1 MEIEKIKDDLKTLGK
16 RVSELSGNITN
27 EEQTKN
33 AFIMPFFQALGYDI
47 FNPLEFV
54 PEFTA
59 DVGIK
64 KGEKVDYAVV
74 TDGKPQILIECKSV
88 SERLTK
94 HDSQLFRYFG
104 TTNSKFAILTNGKEY
119 RFFTDLDEPNK
130 MDSTPFLTVDI
141 ENIRDNQ
148 FSEIIKFHKNNFDI
162 DKIVSS
168 ASELKYLNILK
179 AFLSENLTEPTDSF
193 LSYLVSEIYDGRKTQ
208 AILDSFKPIITKGF
222 NQFISEK
229 VNEKLSAALNTN
241 GAASE
246 IESDNELEI
255 IEDHSSDI
263 VTTPE
268 ELEAYTVVKMLL
280 QDVITPDRIFYRDN
294 RSYFNIIV
302 DNKITKWVLRFIVK
316 PSKTSIEVRDYGT
329 FEIDSPLD
337 ISKHTVE
344 LHEAVAKFL

>member
-193 LSYLVSEIYDGRKTQ
+193 LIY
-208 AILDSFKPIITKGF
+208 
-222 NQFISEK
+222 
-229 VNEKLSAALNTN
+229 
-241 GAASE
+241 
-246 IESDNELEI
+246 
-255 IEDHSSDI
+255 
-263 VTTPE
+263 
-268 ELEAYTVVKMLL
+268 
-280 QDVITPDRIFYRDN
+280 IF
-294 RSYFNIIV
+294 
-302 DNKITKWVLRFIVK
+302 
-316 PSKTSIEVRDYGT
+316 
-329 FEIDSPLD
+329 
-337 ISKHTVE
+337 
-344 LHEAVAKFL
+344 

>member
-1 MEIEKIKDDLKTLGK
+1 MDFKDYIKQIGDRVVKLKDQIQT
-16 RVSELSGNITN
+16 
-27 EEQTKN
+27 EEATKN

-148 FSEIIKFHKNNFDI
+148 QTF
-162 DKIVSS
+162 
-168 ASELKYLNILK
+168 IL
-179 AFLSENLTEPTDSF
+179 T
-193 LSYLVSEIYDGRKTQ
+193 
-208 AILDSFKPIITKGF
+208 
-222 NQFISEK
+222 
-229 VNEKLSAALNTN
+229 
-241 GAASE
+241 
-246 IESDNELEI
+246 
-255 IEDHSSDI
+255 
-263 VTTPE
+263 
-268 ELEAYTVVKMLL
+268 
-280 QDVITPDRIFYRDN
+280 
-294 RSYFNIIV
+294 
-302 DNKITKWVLRFIVK
+302 
-316 PSKTSIEVRDYGT
+316 
-329 FEIDSPLD
+329 
-337 ISKHTVE
+337 
-344 LHEAVAKFL
+344 